1 MPLFMDMHDLPGVT
15 AEDVAQAHK
24 ADQKAQ
30 DRLGVKYV
38 KYWFN
43 QDTGKV
49 FCLAHAPSME
59 AAIQVHKDAHGLVAN
74 GIIEVQSSDV
84 AGFLGNV
91 PDGDVG
97 AAAHTDQDGARLD
110 GGFRTVMFTDI
121 EGSTATTQRLGDDGA
136 MRLVKQ
142 HDAIVRGALAA
153 WNGKEVKH
161 TGDGIMAAFR
171 SASQAIA
178 GAIQIQR
185 ALDDYNRSHPAEPIR
200 VRIGLSAGEPVE
212 DSSDLFGATVQ
223 LAARVCSHAQPCQIL
238 VANVV
243 AELCVGKGYRF
254 QPQGQV
260 PLKGFDSPPSLHLV
274 AWRQEHP

>member
-15 AEDVAQAHK
+15 AEDVAKAHE
-24 ADQKAQ
+24 ADQKVQ

-59 AAIQVHKDAHGLVAN
+59 AAIQVHRDAHGLVAKN
-74 GIIEVQSSDV
+74 IVEVQSRDV
-84 AGFLGNV
+84 AGFLGIV
-91 PDGDVG
+91 PDRDVG
-97 AAAHTDQDGARLD
+97 AATRPEPDGAGFD

-142 HDAIVRGALAA
+142 HDAIVRGALSAC
-153 WNGKEVKH
+153 NGKEVKH

-171 SASQAIA
+171 SASQAVA
-178 GAIQIQR
+178 GAIQIQQ
-185 ALDDYNRSHPAEPIR
+185 ALDDHNRSHPAEPIR

-223 LAARVCSHAQPCQIL
+223 LAARVCAQAKACEIL

-254 QPQGQV
+254 QPQGRV
-260 PLKGFDSPPSLHLV
+260 PLKGFDAPPSLHLV
-274 AWRQEHP
+274 VWRPVAP